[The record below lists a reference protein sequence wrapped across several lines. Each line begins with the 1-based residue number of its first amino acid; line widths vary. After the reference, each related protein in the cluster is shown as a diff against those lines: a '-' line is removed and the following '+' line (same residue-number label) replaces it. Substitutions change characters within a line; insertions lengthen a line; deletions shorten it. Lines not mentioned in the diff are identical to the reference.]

1 MQVGVSHVD
10 FLMAIFPEMDSEADM
25 LALGVDWQ
33 DAEGGVQ
40 KEQYPRLPMSARRP
54 HSSGHGIFPA
64 SHEMQKGP
72 RPTAGRSGHKGAA
85 QRLFLEGSYKHPL

>member
-1 MQVGVSHVD
+1 MGVAQAE
-10 FLMAIFPEMDSEADM
+10 FLTAIFPELESEAGVS
-25 LALGVDWQ
+25 ALGVDWQ
-33 DAEGGVQ
+33 DAEGILH
-40 KEQYPRLPMSARRP
+40 KEQYPRLPISARRP
-54 HSSGHGIFPA
+54 HSSGHGIFPP